1 MWHTIFIFKEHFRMC
16 LDYKILKVLP
26 LLGFRGRQKIMMS
39 PVQIR
44 TLKKKQIVFLKIR
57 VFHIVALNKEMS
69 HGKIKNS
76 ESGLKLWR
84 STWEGSR
91 DLYWVTSDLLFLLK
105 IESKMIK

>member
-1 MWHTIFIFKEHFRMC
+1 MC

-44 TLKKKQIVFLKIR
+44 TFKKKQIVFLKIR

-76 ESGLKLWR
+76 ESGLKL
-84 STWEGSR
+84 
-91 DLYWVTSDLLFLLK
+91 
-105 IESKMIK
+105 